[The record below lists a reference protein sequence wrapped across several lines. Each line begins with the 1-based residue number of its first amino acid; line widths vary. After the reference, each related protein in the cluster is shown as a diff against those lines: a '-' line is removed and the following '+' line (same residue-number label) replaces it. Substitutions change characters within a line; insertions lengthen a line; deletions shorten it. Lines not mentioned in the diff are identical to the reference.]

1 MDERSQRYFSGIW
14 SRDHTYTLRVYAL
27 DNAPQLREGFWLN
40 ELLHAMEGHILGEA
54 VAQLP
59 ARA

>member
-1 MDERSQRYFSGIW
+1 
-14 SRDHTYTLRVYAL
+14 LRVYAL

-40 ELLHAMEGHILGEA
+40 ELLHAMEGHILAEA